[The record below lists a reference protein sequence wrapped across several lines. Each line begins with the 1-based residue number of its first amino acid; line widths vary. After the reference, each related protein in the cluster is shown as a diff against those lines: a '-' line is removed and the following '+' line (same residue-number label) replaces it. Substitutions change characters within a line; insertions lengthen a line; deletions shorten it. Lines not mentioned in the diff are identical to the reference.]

1 MNDQSV
7 FCIDIINHNQVKNL
21 KQLKLFND
29 NKYCL
34 YKLGRTTSGNNL
46 YKELCK
52 QWSAKNS
59 IRIL

>member
-7 FCIDIINHNQVKNL
+7 FCIDIINHNQIKNL

-34 YKLGRTTSGNNL
+34 YKLGRTKSGNNL

-52 QWSAKNS
+52 Q
-59 IRIL
+59 